1 MQKICLVRGA
11 GDIATG
17 TIQKLVRAGFKCVVT
32 EVSNPSSIRRKV
44 SLSEA
49 VYEKKIVVEDIEAV
63 LCENLDEIGQ
73 YLELYNP
80 VIIVDPKLTILN
92 KMKFDVVVDAIL
104 AKKNT
109 GLKKEMA
116 DITIG
121 LGPGFEAGV
130 DCDIVIETMRGHDL
144 AKIIEQGFAKKN
156 TGIPGIIDGFSNER
170 VIYSDF
176 DGQFTHIKSISD
188 IVNKEE
194 IIAKV
199 GDNYIKATLDGVIR
213 GMIRDNFEVKK
224 GLKIIDIDPRYEEV
238 ENCFTISDKARAIG
252 GAVLEAIMMLENRR
266 EKDAKWCFVRN
277 VQVFRRWI

>member
-49 VYEKKIVVEDIEAV
+49 VYEKKTVVEDIEAV

-73 YLELYNP
+73 YLERYNP
-80 VIIVDPKLTILN
+80 VIIVDPNLTILN
-92 KMKFDVVVDAIL
+92 RMKFDVVVDAIL

-116 DITIG
+116 EITIG

-144 AKIIEQGFAKKN
+144 ARIIEQGFAKKN
-156 TGIPGIIDGFSNER
+156 TSIPGIIDGFSNER

-199 GDNYIKATLDGVIR
+199 GDNYIRATLDGVIR

-238 ENCFTISDKARAIG
+238 KNCFTISDKARAIG

-266 EKDAKWCFVRN
+266 EKYAKWCFVRN
-277 VQVFRRWI
+277 V

>member
-49 VYEKKIVVEDIEAV
+49 VYEKKTVVEDIEAV

-73 YLELYNP
+73 YLDRYNP

-116 DITIG
+116 EITIG

-144 AKIIEQGFAKKN
+144 ARIIEQGFAKKN

-199 GDNYIKATLDGVIR
+199 GDNYIRATLDGVIR

>member
-17 TIQKLVRAGFKCVVT
+17 TIQKLIRAGFKCVVT

-49 VYEKKIVVEDIEAV
+49 IYEQKKVVEDIEAV

-73 YLELYNP
+73 YLERYNP

-144 AKIIEQGFAKKN
+144 ARIIEQGFAKKN

-199 GDNYIKATLDGVIR
+199 GDNYIRATLDGVIR

-277 VQVFRRWI
+277 VQIFRRGI

>member
-49 VYEKKIVVEDIEAV
+49 VYEKKTVVEDIEAV

-73 YLELYNP
+73 YLDRYNP

-116 DITIG
+116 EITIG

-144 AKIIEQGFAKKN
+144 ARIIEQGFAKKN
-156 TGIPGIIDGFSNER
+156 TSIPGIIDGFSNER

-199 GDNYIKATLDGVIR
+199 GDNYIRATLDGVIR

-224 GLKIIDIDPRYEEV
+224 GLKIIDIDPRYKEV
-238 ENCFTISDKARAIG
+238 ENCFTISDKARTIG

-266 EKDAKWCFVRN
+266 EKYAKWCFVRN
-277 VQVFRRWI
+277 V

>member
-49 VYEKKIVVEDIEAV
+49 VYEKKTVVEDIEAV

-73 YLELYNP
+73 YLERYNP
-80 VIIVDPKLTILN
+80 VIIVDPNLTILN

-116 DITIG
+116 EITIG

-144 AKIIEQGFAKKN
+144 ARIIEQGFAKKN
-156 TGIPGIIDGFSNER
+156 TSIPGIIDGFSNER

-199 GDNYIKATLDGVIR
+199 GDNYIRATLDGVIR

-277 VQVFRRWI
+277 V

>member
-49 VYEKKIVVEDIEAV
+49 VYEKKTVVEDIEAV

-116 DITIG
+116 EITIG

-144 AKIIEQGFAKKN
+144 ARIIEQGFAKKN
-156 TGIPGIIDGFSNER
+156 TSIPGIIDGFSNER

-199 GDNYIKATLDGVIR
+199 GDNYIRATLDGVIR

-224 GLKIIDIDPRYEEV
+224 GLKIIDIDPRYKEV

-266 EKDAKWCFVRN
+266 KKYAKWCFVRN
-277 VQVFRRWI
+277 V

>member
-49 VYEKKIVVEDIEAV
+49 IYEKKTVVEDIEAV
-63 LCENLDEIGQ
+63 LCENLDEIDE
-73 YLELYNP
+73 YLERYNP

-116 DITIG
+116 EITIG

-144 AKIIEQGFAKKN
+144 ARIIEQGFAKKN
-156 TGIPGIIDGFSNER
+156 TSIPGIIDGFSNER
-170 VIYSDF
+170 VIYADF

-199 GDNYIKATLDGVIR
+199 GDNYIRATLDGVIR

-238 ENCFTISDKARAIG
+238 KNCFKISDKARAIG

-266 EKDAKWCFVRN
+266 EKDAK
-277 VQVFRRWI
+277 

>member
-156 TGIPGIIDGFSNER
+156 TGIPGIINGFSNER

-199 GDNYIKATLDGVIR
+199 GDNYIRATLDGVIR

>member
-49 VYEKKIVVEDIEAV
+49 VYEKKTVVEDIEAV

-116 DITIG
+116 EITIG

-130 DCDIVIETMRGHDL
+130 DCDIVIETMRGHDS
-144 AKIIEQGFAKKN
+144 ARIIEQGFAKKN

-199 GDNYIKATLDGVIR
+199 GDNYIRATLDGVIR
-213 GMIRDNFEVKK
+213 GMIRDNFDVTK
-224 GLKIIDIDPRYEEV
+224 GLKIIDIDPRYKEV

-266 EKDAKWCFVRN
+266 EKYAK
-277 VQVFRRWI
+277 

>member
-49 VYEKKIVVEDIEAV
+49 IYEQKKVVEDIEAV

-73 YLELYNP
+73 YLERYNP

-116 DITIG
+116 EITIG

-144 AKIIEQGFAKKN
+144 ARIIEQGFAKKN
-156 TGIPGIIDGFSNER
+156 TSIPGIIEGFSNER

-199 GDNYIKATLDGVIR
+199 GDNYIRATLDGVIR

-277 VQVFRRWI
+277 V

>member
-1 MQKICLVRGA
+1 MQKICLIRGA

-49 VYEKKIVVEDIEAV
+49 VYEEKTVVEDIEAV
-63 LCENLDEIGQ
+63 LCENLDEIAQ
-73 YLELYNP
+73 YLERFNP

-116 DITIG
+116 EITIG

-144 AKIIEQGFAKKN
+144 ARIIEQGFAKKN
-156 TGIPGIIDGFSNER
+156 TSIPGIIDGFSNER

-199 GDNYIKATLDGVIR
+199 GDNYIRATLDGVIR

-266 EKDAKWCFVRN
+266 EKYAKWCFVRN
-277 VQVFRRWI
+277 V

>member
-1 MQKICLVRGA
+1 MQKICLIRGA

-49 VYEKKIVVEDIEAV
+49 VYEGKTVVEDIEAV

-73 YLELYNP
+73 YLERYNP

-116 DITIG
+116 EITIG

-144 AKIIEQGFAKKN
+144 ARIIEQGFAKKN
-156 TGIPGIIDGFSNER
+156 TSIPGIIDGFSNER

-199 GDNYIKATLDGVIR
+199 GDNYIRATLDGVIR

-266 EKDAKWCFVRN
+266 EKYAKWCFVRN
-277 VQVFRRWI
+277 V

>member
-49 VYEKKIVVEDIEAV
+49 IYEKKTVVEDIEAV

-73 YLELYNP
+73 YLGRYNP

-92 KMKFDVVVDAIL
+92 RKKFDVVVDAIL

-109 GLKKEMA
+109 GLKKGMA

-144 AKIIEQGFAKKN
+144 ARIIEQGFAKKN
-156 TGIPGIIDGFSNER
+156 TKVPGIINGYSNER
-170 VIYSDF
+170 VIYSDCN
-176 DGQFTHIKSISD
+176 GQFTRIKNISD
-188 IVNKEE
+188 IVKKGE

-199 GDNYIKATLDGVIR
+199 GNNSIRATLDGVIR
-213 GMIRDNFEVKK
+213 GMIRDDFEVTK

-238 ENCFTISDKARAIG
+238 KNCFTISDKARAIG

-266 EKDAKWCFVRN
+266 EKNAK
-277 VQVFRRWI
+277 

>member
-49 VYEKKIVVEDIEAV
+49 VYEKKTVVEDIEAV

-73 YLELYNP
+73 YLERYNP

-144 AKIIEQGFAKKN
+144 ARIIEQGFAKKN
-156 TGIPGIIDGFSNER
+156 TSIPGIIDGFSNER

-213 GMIRDNFEVKK
+213 GMIRDDFDVTK

-266 EKDAKWCFVRN
+266 EKYAKWCFVRN
-277 VQVFRRWI
+277 V

>member
-49 VYEKKIVVEDIEAV
+49 VYEKKTVVEDIEAV

-73 YLELYNP
+73 YLERYNP

-116 DITIG
+116 EITIG

-144 AKIIEQGFAKKN
+144 ARIIEQGFAKKN
-156 TGIPGIIDGFSNER
+156 TSIPGIIDGFSNER

-176 DGQFTHIKSISD
+176 DGRFTHIKSISD

-199 GDNYIKATLDGVIR
+199 GDNYIRATLDGVIR

-266 EKDAKWCFVRN
+266 EKDAK
-277 VQVFRRWI
+277 

>member
-49 VYEKKIVVEDIEAV
+49 IYEKKAVVEDIEAV

-73 YLELYNP
+73 YLERYNP

-104 AKKNT
+104 AKKNS
-109 GLKKEMA
+109 GLKKDMA
-116 DITIG
+116 EITIG

-144 AKIIEQGFAKKN
+144 ARIIEQGFAKKN
-156 TGIPGIIDGFSNER
+156 TSIPGIIDGFSNER

-199 GDNYIKATLDGVIR
+199 GDNYIRATLDGVIR

-266 EKDAKWCFVRN
+266 EKYAK
-277 VQVFRRWI
+277 

>member
-49 VYEKKIVVEDIEAV
+49 VYEKKTVVEDIEAV

-73 YLELYNP
+73 YLERYNP

-116 DITIG
+116 EITIG

-144 AKIIEQGFAKKN
+144 ARIIEQGFAKKN
-156 TGIPGIIDGFSNER
+156 TSIPGIIEGFSNER

-199 GDNYIKATLDGVIR
+199 GDNYIRATLDGVIR

-277 VQVFRRWI
+277 V

>member
-49 VYEKKIVVEDIEAV
+49 IYEKKTVVEDIEAV

-73 YLELYNP
+73 YLERYNP
-80 VIIVDPKLTILN
+80 VIIVDPNLTILN

-144 AKIIEQGFAKKN
+144 ARIIEQGFAKKN
-156 TGIPGIIDGFSNER
+156 TSIPGIIDGFSNER

-199 GDNYIKATLDGVIR
+199 GDNYIRATLDGVIR

-266 EKDAKWCFVRN
+266 EKYAKWCFVRN
-277 VQVFRRWI
+277 V

>member
-1 MQKICLVRGA
+1 MQKICLIRGA

-49 VYEKKIVVEDIEAV
+49 IYEKKTVVEDIEAV

-73 YLELYNP
+73 YLERYNP

-116 DITIG
+116 EITIG

-144 AKIIEQGFAKKN
+144 ARIIEQGFAKKN
-156 TGIPGIIDGFSNER
+156 TSIPGIIDGFSNER

-199 GDNYIKATLDGVIR
+199 GDNYIRATLDGVIR

-252 GAVLEAIMMLENRR
+252 GSVLEAIMMLENRR

-277 VQVFRRWI
+277 V

>member
-49 VYEKKIVVEDIEAV
+49 IYEKKAVVEDIEAV

-73 YLELYNP
+73 YLERYNP

-104 AKKNT
+104 AKKNS
-109 GLKKEMA
+109 GLKKDMA
-116 DITIG
+116 EITIG

-144 AKIIEQGFAKKN
+144 ARIIEQGFAKKN
-156 TGIPGIIDGFSNER
+156 TSIPGIIDGFSNER

-199 GDNYIKATLDGVIR
+199 GDNYIRATLDGVIR

-266 EKDAKWCFVRN
+266 EKYAKWCFVRN
-277 VQVFRRWI
+277 V

>member
-49 VYEKKIVVEDIEAV
+49 IYEQKKVVEDIEAV

-73 YLELYNP
+73 YLERYNP

-116 DITIG
+116 EITIG

-144 AKIIEQGFAKKN
+144 ARIIKQGFAKKN

-199 GDNYIKATLDGVIR
+199 GDNYIRATLDGVIR

-266 EKDAKWCFVRN
+266 EKYAKWCFVRN
-277 VQVFRRWI
+277 V

>member
-1 MQKICLVRGA
+1 MQKICLIRGA

-49 VYEKKIVVEDIEAV
+49 IYEKKTVVEDIEAV

-73 YLELYNP
+73 YLERYNP

-144 AKIIEQGFAKKN
+144 ARIIKQGFAKKN

-199 GDNYIKATLDGVIR
+199 GDNYIRATLDGVIR

-266 EKDAKWCFVRN
+266 EKYAK
-277 VQVFRRWI
+277 

>member
-49 VYEKKIVVEDIEAV
+49 IYEKKTVVEDIEAV

-73 YLELYNP
+73 YLDRYNP

-92 KMKFDVVVDAIL
+92 KMKFDVLVDAIL

-144 AKIIEQGFAKKN
+144 ARIIEQGFAKKN
-156 TGIPGIIDGFSNER
+156 TSIPGIIDGFSNER

-199 GDNYIKATLDGVIR
+199 GDNYIRATLDGVIR

-238 ENCFTISDKARAIG
+238 KNCFTISDKARTIG

-266 EKDAKWCFVRN
+266 EKYAKWCFVRN
-277 VQVFRRWI
+277 V

>member
-49 VYEKKIVVEDIEAV
+49 IYEKKTVVEDIEAV

-73 YLELYNP
+73 YLGRYNP

-92 KMKFDVVVDAIL
+92 KMKFDVIVDAIL

-144 AKIIEQGFAKKN
+144 ARIIEQGFAKKN
-156 TGIPGIIDGFSNER
+156 TSIPGIIDGFSNER

-199 GDNYIKATLDGVIR
+199 GDNYIRATLDGVIR

-266 EKDAKWCFVRN
+266 EKYAKWCFVRN
-277 VQVFRRWI
+277 V

>member
-49 VYEKKIVVEDIEAV
+49 VYEKKTVVEDIEAV

-73 YLELYNP
+73 YLDRYNP
-80 VIIVDPKLTILN
+80 VIIIDPKLTILN

-116 DITIG
+116 EITIG

-144 AKIIEQGFAKKN
+144 ARIIEQGFAKKN
-156 TGIPGIIDGFSNER
+156 TSIPGIIDGFSNER

-199 GDNYIKATLDGVIR
+199 GDNYIRATLDGVIR

-266 EKDAKWCFVRN
+266 EKYAKWCFVRN
-277 VQVFRRWI
+277 V

>member
-49 VYEKKIVVEDIEAV
+49 IYEQKKVVEDIEAV

-73 YLELYNP
+73 YLERYNP

-116 DITIG
+116 EITIG

-144 AKIIEQGFAKKN
+144 ARIIEQGFANKN
-156 TGIPGIIDGFSNER
+156 TSIPGIIDGFSNER

-199 GDNYIKATLDGVIR
+199 GDNYIRATLDGVIR

-224 GLKIIDIDPRYEEV
+224 GLKIIDIDPRFEEV

-277 VQVFRRWI
+277 V

>member
-17 TIQKLVRAGFKCVVT
+17 TIQKLIRAGFKCVVT

-49 VYEKKIVVEDIEAV
+49 IYEKKTVVEDIEAV

-73 YLELYNP
+73 YLERYNP

-144 AKIIEQGFAKKN
+144 ARIIEQGFAKKN

-199 GDNYIKATLDGVIR
+199 GDNYIRATLDGVIR

-266 EKDAKWCFVRN
+266 EKYAKWCFVRN
-277 VQVFRRWI
+277 V

>member
-92 KMKFDVVVDAIL
+92 KMKFDVLVDAIL

-156 TGIPGIIDGFSNER
+156 TGIPGIINGFSNER

-199 GDNYIKATLDGVIR
+199 GDNYIRATLDGVIR

>member
-1 MQKICLVRGA
+1 MQKICLIRGA

-49 VYEKKIVVEDIEAV
+49 IYEKKTVVEDIEAV

-73 YLELYNP
+73 YLERYNP

-144 AKIIEQGFAKKN
+144 ARIIEQGFAKKN

-199 GDNYIKATLDGVIR
+199 GDNYIRATLDGVIR

-266 EKDAKWCFVRN
+266 EKYAKWCFVRN
-277 VQVFRRWI
+277 V

>member
-1 MQKICLVRGA
+1 MQKICLIRGA

-49 VYEKKIVVEDIEAV
+49 VYEKKTVVEDIEAV
-63 LCENLDEIGQ
+63 LCENLDEIWQ
-73 YLELYNP
+73 YLERYNP

-116 DITIG
+116 EITIG

-144 AKIIEQGFAKKN
+144 ARIIEQGFAKKN
-156 TGIPGIIDGFSNER
+156 TSIPGIIDGFSNER
-170 VIYSDF
+170 VIYSDCN
-176 DGQFTHIKSISD
+176 GQFTHIKNISD
-188 IVNKEE
+188 IVKKGE

-199 GDNYIKATLDGVIR
+199 GDNNIRATLDGVIR
-213 GMIRDNFEVKK
+213 GMIRDDFEVTK

-238 ENCFTISDKARAIG
+238 KNCFTISDKARAIG

-266 EKDAKWCFVRN
+266 EKNAK
-277 VQVFRRWI
+277 

>member
-63 LCENLDEIGQ
+63 LCENLDEIWQ
-73 YLELYNP
+73 YLERYNP

-116 DITIG
+116 EITIG

-144 AKIIEQGFAKKN
+144 ARIIEQGFAKKN
-156 TGIPGIIDGFSNER
+156 TSIPGIIDGFSNER

-199 GDNYIKATLDGVIR
+199 GDNYIRATLDGVIR
-213 GMIRDNFEVKK
+213 GMVRDNFEVKK

-266 EKDAKWCFVRN
+266 EKYAKWCFVRN
-277 VQVFRRWI
+277 V

>member
-1 MQKICLVRGA
+1 MQKICLIRGA

-17 TIQKLVRAGFKCVVT
+17 TIQKLVHAGFKCVVT

-49 VYEKKIVVEDIEAV
+49 IYDKKATVEDIEAV
-63 LCENLDEIGQ
+63 FCENLDEIDK

-80 VIIVDPKLTILN
+80 VVIVDPKLTILN
-92 KMKFDVVVDAIL
+92 KKRVDIVVDAIL
-104 AKKNT
+104 AKKNI

-116 DITIG
+116 DITIA

-144 AKIIEQGFAKKN
+144 ARIIEQGFAKKN
-156 TGIPGIIDGFSNER
+156 TKIPGVIEGFSTER

-176 DGQFTHIKSISD
+176 EGKFTSIKKISD
-188 IVNKEE
+188 IVRKGE

-199 GDNYIKATLDGVIR
+199 GNNDIRATLDGVIR
-213 GMIRDNFEVKK
+213 GMIRDNFDVTK

-238 ENCFTISDKARAIG
+238 KNCFTISDKARAIG

-266 EKDAKWCFVRN
+266 EKDAK
-277 VQVFRRWI
+277 

>member
-1 MQKICLVRGA
+1 MQKICLIRGA

-49 VYEKKIVVEDIEAV
+49 IYEKKATVEDIEAV
-63 LCENLDEIGQ
+63 LCENLDEIDE
-73 YLELYNP
+73 YLEQYNP
-80 VIIVDPKLTILN
+80 VIIVDPKLTIVD
-92 KMKFDVVVDAIL
+92 KKKFDVMVDAIL

-109 GLKKEMA
+109 GLKKGMT

-144 AKIIEQGFAKKN
+144 ARIIEQGFAKKN
-156 TGIPGIIDGFSNER
+156 TKVPGVIEGFSSER
-170 VIYSDF
+170 VIYSDCN
-176 DGQFTHIKSISD
+176 GQFTHIKNISD
-188 IVNKEE
+188 IVKKGE

-199 GDNYIKATLDGVIR
+199 GDNNIRATLDGVIR
-213 GMIRDNFEVKK
+213 GMIRDDFEVTK

-238 ENCFTISDKARAIG
+238 KNCFTISDKARAIG

-266 EKDAKWCFVRN
+266 EKNAK
-277 VQVFRRWI
+277 

>member
-1 MQKICLVRGA
+1 MQKICLIRGA

-49 VYEKKIVVEDIEAV
+49 VYEKKTVVEDIEAV
-63 LCENLDEIGQ
+63 LCENLDEIGK
-73 YLELYNP
+73 YLERYNP
-80 VIIVDPKLTILN
+80 VIIVDPNLTILN

-144 AKIIEQGFAKKN
+144 ARIIEQGFAKKN
-156 TGIPGIIDGFSNER
+156 TSIPGIIDGFSNER

-199 GDNYIKATLDGVIR
+199 GDNYIRATLDGVIR

-277 VQVFRRWI
+277 V